1 MRSARSPPT
10 GSPPIPD
17 SDVLVVGAGPVG
29 LVLAIDLARRGV
41 RVQLI
46 EGNAACRQLPKMER
60 CNART
65 MEMFRRMGLAERVRD
80 ASLFRDIPMD
90 VFIVTSL
97 VDPPILHLPYPSV
110 VACQAETRARN
121 DGTLPLEPYQLI
133 SQYTLEPLL
142 KAVAESM
149 PNISVRFACELV
161 AFSQDAEGVEA
172 IMQPAGGGRET
183 MHARCMVG
191 CDGGSSTVRKQ
202 LGIKLEGQG
211 RLRQIH
217 QTFLRSDELFAKI
230 PIGKGRHYY
239 FPTGTLVVQDD
250 LRHFMVNRAKPNDPT
265 DPARSIR
272 EFLGL
277 DVQLEVLHQGSWNQH
292 LLVAESYGDRRVLLA
307 GDSVHLVIPN
317 GGLGM
322 NTGVGDAIDLS
333 WKLAGAIQGWGGDG
347 ILAAYDAE
355 RRPIGLR
362 NRLASGRA
370 AQGVRS
376 WMAACTPEI
385 ALDTPAGR
393 AERAKV
399 RELANVGQRISHEM
413 VGTELGYRYDGSPL
427 ICGEAGEGP
436 DDLAMEYRPTTWP
449 GARLPH
455 LWLADG
461 TALHDRLGDG
471 FTLLRIGAGTRID
484 TAALERAMRATG
496 APLIVVDVSQPG
508 LRAVY
513 ERDLLL
519 LRPDLHVAWRGDEEP
534 ADPERIAAVVTG
546 RVTLQSREETNNVE
560 TADA

>member
-1 MRSARSPPT
+1 M
-10 GSPPIPD
+10 PD

-46 EGNAACRQLPKMER
+46 ERNATCRQLPKMER

-90 VFIVTSL
+90 IFIVTSL
-97 VDPPILHLPYPSV
+97 IDPPILHLPYPSV
-110 VACQAETRARN
+110 VACQAETRACN

-161 AFSQDAEGVEA
+161 AFSQNADGVEA
-172 IMQPAGGGRET
+172 IVQPVGSGRET
-183 MHARCMVG
+183 MRARYMVG

-217 QTFLRSDELFAKI
+217 QTFLRSDELFKKI
-230 PIGKGRHYY
+230 PIGTGRHYY

-250 LRHFMVNRAKPNDPT
+250 LRHFMVNRAKPNDAA
-265 DPARSIR
+265 DPVRSIR

-277 DVQLEVLHQGSWNQH
+277 DVDLEVLHQGSWNQH
-292 LLVAESYGDRRVLLA
+292 LLVAESYGDRRVFLA

-322 NTGVGDAIDLS
+322 NTGVGDAIDLA
-333 WKLAGAIQGWGGDG
+333 WKLAATIQGWGGEAM
-347 ILAAYDAE
+347 LPAYESE

-376 WMAACTPEI
+376 WMAACTADI

-413 VGTELGYRYDGSPL
+413 VGTELGYRYDASPL
-427 ICGEAGEGP
+427 ICGEAGERP
-436 DDLAMEYRPTTWP
+436 EDLALEYRPTTWP

-455 LWLADG
+455 MWLADG

-471 FTLLRIGAGTRID
+471 FTLLRIGAGTCVD
-484 TAALERAMRATG
+484 TGALERAMRAAG
-496 APLIVVDVSQPG
+496 APFIVVDVDEPG
-508 LRAVY
+508 LRRVY

-519 LRPDLHVAWRGDEEP
+519 LRPDLHVVWRGDEAP
-534 ADPERIAAVVTG
+534 ADPDRIASVVTG
-546 RVTLQSREETNNVE
+546 RTVTHHSREETNNVE